1 MKPKGTVVDLFPRI
15 EYKMSSGCSNE
26 PDDIIKE
33 INGKVSILTDDYKQ
47 KTAAR
52 CRYFFINL
60 EDSSYPAYYI
70 LDILGELEP
79 FVDLYDNETSFFC
92 EKLLKKFKH
101 ELWHSNILII
111 DRLEVLPKYRGMGL
125 GKTMIEDAIKLFSNK
140 TDIVALK
147 AFPLQ
152 LEAEPNDMS
161 TWQKLMKFDRLEQ
174 DSKKAIKQLRQ
185 FYKSLGFK
193 QFEKSMLMIKRI
205 E

>member
-1 MKPKGTVVDLFPRI
+1 MKLNNSIINLFPRI
-15 EYKMSSGCSNE
+15 EYKLSSSYT
-26 PDDIIKE
+26 DDPEDYIKE

-60 EDSSYPAYYI
+60 EDSSYPPYYI

-92 EKLLKKFKH
+92 EKLLKNFKH
-101 ELWHSNILII
+101 ELWHSNLLII
-111 DRLEVLPKYRGMGL
+111 DRLEILPKYRGRGL

-140 TDIVALK
+140 ADIVALK

-152 LEAEPNDMS
+152 LEVESNDMS
-161 TWQKLMKFDRLEQ
+161 TWQRLMKFDRLEQ

-193 QFEKSMLMIKRI
+193 QFESSMLMIKRT
-205 E
+205 